1 MSKKPILYLGV
12 GLVALGLLAFL
23 FLPKGKTVSP
33 EQLNQVP
40 AQQYTVPF
48 KKEGSLS
55 FYDQTSGQEIKTI
68 DLEIA
73 DTEERIIQGLMYRP
87 NMPDT
92 EGMLFVFPGMAP
104 RSFWMKNT
112 LVSLDI
118 IFVDNLNQI
127 VSIQERTTPRSEQSL
142 PSGKPAQYV
151 VEVLGGFCEKY
162 GVKVGDQVSY
172 TRLDS

>member
-1 MSKKPILYLGV
+1 MYLGV
-12 GLVALGLLAFL
+12 GLVALGLVAYMFM
-23 FLPKGKTVSP
+23 PKGNTISSEK
-33 EQLNQVP
+33 LNQVP

-48 KKEGSLS
+48 KKEGSLTFFDENS
-55 FYDQTSGQEIKTI
+55 NEAIKTI

-73 DTEERIIQGLMYRP
+73 DTEERITRGLMHRP

-92 EGMLFVFPGMAP
+92 EGMLFVFPDMAP
-104 RSFWMKNT
+104 RSFWMRNT

-118 IFVDNLNQI
+118 IFVDNFNQI
-127 VSIQERTTPRSEQSL
+127 VSIQEKTTPRSEQSL

-162 GVKVGDQVSY
+162 GVQVGDRVSY